1 MSDYSS
7 DGSDDFERLNSHSVP
22 SEMKMMD
29 EQRADRLRSLV
40 INSTTHEVPGEP
52 ADGKTPEVC
61 YVLNYVTWDK
71 KSVEGELEEPNL
83 ISQAHEN
90 SNV

>member
-1 MSDYSS
+1 MSYYSS
-7 DGSDDFERLNSHSVP
+7 DESEDSFERLNSNSVP
-22 SEMKMMD
+22 SEVRLMD

-40 INSTTHEVPGEP
+40 INSRAHEVPGES

-71 KSVEGELEEPNL
+71 KSIEG
-83 ISQAHEN
+83 
-90 SNV
+90 